1 MTSMSVATGN
11 AHYDS
16 RDNCNAIILTDE
28 NTLIA
33 GCRTSTLPATLE
45 GIGYC
50 AFLNQSGLT
59 SIDFPESL
67 TNVGES
73 AFAACTGLT
82 SIALPNSVISIGE
95 SAFFYCTS
103 MSSIFMLPPTP
114 PATGAIIFKRV
125 PLETV
130 YVVDENAKALYQAA
144 SPWNSYSV
152 KVVPTGIHDTQ
163 REKNAPCITDCYD
176 LCGKRLEG
184 KRRGPVIVR
193 YNDGSTRKVMVK

>member
-59 SIDFPESL
+59 SIDSPESL

-82 SIALPNSVISIGE
+82 SISIGE

-130 YVVDENAKALYQAA
+130 YVVDKNAKALYQAA

-184 KRRGPVIVR
+184 KQRGPVIVR
-193 YNDGSTRKVMVK
+193 YNNGSTRKVMVK